1 MFSRLNH
8 LDLTWIALIVLSIA
22 TLATH
27 FWVPAARVVDPVVL
41 VLATIKGRQIVLYY
55 LDLKSVPAVWGRL
68 VTGWVVGVA
77 LFAWATSAIRV
88 LI

>member
-1 MFSRLNH
+1 MLKSLNH
-8 LDLTWIALIVLSIA
+8 LDLTWIVLIVLSIA
-22 TLATH
+22 TLVTH
-27 FWVPAARVVDPVVL
+27 FWVPSAAIVDPVVL
-41 VLATIKGRQIVLYY
+41 VLAAIKGRQIVLYY